1 MGKGITIIVTL
12 LAASSLPAQAPLEAK
27 HGVVCSANVLA
38 SNVGVSIL
46 KRGGNA
52 IDAACAVGLA
62 LAVVY
67 PEAGNLGGGGFMLV
81 RMANGK
87 SVAIDYRETAPNA
100 ATHDMYLDGAGNP
113 IPRQSLV
120 GYLASGVPGTVA
132 GLGFAQNKYGRL
144 KWREVV
150 EPARRLAADGFL
162 VSNGC
167 AANLRRSTNLS
178 QFPESRRVFQ
188 RDGNYYRRGDL
199 FQQPDLALTLK
210 RIEERGPSEFY
221 RGETARLIASAMK
234 GKGLITLRD
243 LRDFR
248 PVERKPVEGTYRG
261 YQVITMPP
269 PSSGGVAVVEMLN
282 MLQSYD
288 LKSLGFDTAKTD
300 HVLVET
306 MRRAFADRSEFLGDP
321 DFVRIP
327 ESGLTSKRYAE
338 ALSATIDIDK
348 ATPRSQI
355 KHGKPSAYE
364 SSETTHFSVVD
375 SDGNAVANTYTLN
388 FGYGSGVTIPGAGFL
403 MNDEMDDFTSKPGVP
418 NGFGLIQGEANAIAP
433 HKRPLSSMTPTM
445 LVKDGKLALV
455 IGSPGGPTI
464 ISTVLQ
470 VILNVVD
477 HGMNISQ
484 AISAPRIHH
493 QWMPDLIQAESGSA
507 PGRVFADLK
516 AMGHL
521 FEGNARNAH
530 VHWGDAEGICID
542 PKTGVRFGASDP
554 RSADAAAVGY

>member
-1 MGKGITIIVTL
+1 
-12 LAASSLPAQAPLEAK
+12 
-27 HGVVCSANVLA
+27 
-38 SNVGVSIL
+38 
-46 KRGGNA
+46 
-52 IDAACAVGLA
+52 
-62 LAVVY
+62 
-67 PEAGNLGGGGFMLV
+67 
-81 RMANGK
+81 
-87 SVAIDYRETAPNA
+87 
-100 ATHDMYLDGAGNP
+100 
-113 IPRQSLV
+113 
-120 GYLASGVPGTVA
+120 
-132 GLGFAQNKYGRL
+132 
-144 KWREVV
+144 
-150 EPARRLAADGFL
+150 
-162 VSNGC
+162 
-167 AANLRRSTNLS
+167 
-178 QFPESRRVFQ
+178 
-188 RDGNYYRRGDL
+188 
-199 FQQPDLALTLK
+199 
-210 RIEERGPSEFY
+210 
-221 RGETARLIASAMK
+221 
-234 GKGLITLRD
+234 
-243 LRDFR
+243 
-248 PVERKPVEGTYRG
+248 
-261 YQVITMPP
+261 
-269 PSSGGVAVVEMLN
+269 MLN

-348 ATPRSQI
+348 ATPSSQI